1 MIVMNSRTKDMVRF
15 KTLSKLSKAHSKIAN
30 DFTGSRLVRWLA
42 NEKKQGRS
50 VSNHYQRVGQSLLT
64 N

>member
-1 MIVMNSRTKDMVRF
+1 MVRF

-50 VSNHYQRVGQSLLT
+50 VSNHYQRVGLSRLT